1 MVSLRT
7 SIAGAGIKPGPSF
20 APTRRDMKPHTKA
33 QVIKYSLQLNTVSDA
48 DVIAY
53 LESRENKNDTI
64 RQALLAKMSKE
75 A

>member
-1 MVSLRT
+1 
-7 SIAGAGIKPGPSF
+7 
-20 APTRRDMKPHTKA
+20 MKQKA

-53 LESRENKNDTI
+53 LESRANKNDTI

>member
-1 MVSLRT
+1 MAATYRQFPLR
-7 SIAGAGIKPGPSF
+7 
-20 APTRRDMKPHTKA
+20 
-33 QVIKYSLQLNTVSDA
+33 LNTVSDA

-64 RQALLAKMSKE
+64 RQALRDKMSKE

>member
-1 MVSLRT
+1 MRV
-7 SIAGAGIKPGPSF
+7 
-20 APTRRDMKPHTKA
+20 
-33 QVIKYSLQLNTVSDA
+33 DA

-64 RQALLAKMSKE
+64 RQALRDKMMVKE

>member
-1 MVSLRT
+1 
-7 SIAGAGIKPGPSF
+7 
-20 APTRRDMKPHTKA
+20 MKQKAHTT
-33 QVIKYSLQLNTVSDA
+33 KYSLQLNTVSDA

-64 RQALLAKMSKE
+64 RQALRDKMKE

>member
-1 MVSLRT
+1 VAATYRQFPLR
-7 SIAGAGIKPGPSF
+7 
-20 APTRRDMKPHTKA
+20 
-33 QVIKYSLQLNTVSDA
+33 LNTESDA

-64 RQALLAKMSKE
+64 RQALLAKMKE

>member
-1 MVSLRT
+1 MGRKTGCT
-7 SIAGAGIKPGPSF
+7 SETIDPPPA
-20 APTRRDMKPHTKA
+20 APTLGGDMKPHTKA

>member
-1 MVSLRT
+1 MAISDNTSL
-7 SIAGAGIKPGPSF
+7 
-20 APTRRDMKPHTKA
+20 
-33 QVIKYSLQLNTVSDA
+33 

-64 RQALLAKMSKE
+64 RQALRDKMSKE

>member
-1 MVSLRT
+1 MSTTYARFT
-7 SIAGAGIKPGPSF
+7 
-20 APTRRDMKPHTKA
+20 
-33 QVIKYSLQLNTVSDA
+33 LQLNMETDA

-64 RQALLAKMSKE
+64 RQALLAKMGKE